1 MGRSRRG
8 GVWTAH
14 GLRNDHDHL
23 AKRSLASD
31 VGLAEGSNGLVHVGL
46 ASANL
51 GETRHILAH
60 RAIDAVEIRRM
71 SQPIRSMAE
80 LLNAMRARRDYLDIS
95 HETIDAI
102 SGVPSGYT
110 SKLFAPIPTRGI
122 GYKSLGDVLGA
133 LGMALVPVE
142 DPEAMRLVRHR
153 WAKRGPSGP
162 RSPVA
167 PWSAGI
173 SASMIEELNATSI
186 FKVRYVDPAHMKR
199 IAVLGAIERNRAMS
213 KRARR
218 KAAQHAANVRWAK
231 PVISAY

>member
-1 MGRSRRG
+1 
-8 GVWTAH
+8 
-14 GLRNDHDHL
+14 
-23 AKRSLASD
+23 
-31 VGLAEGSNGLVHVGL
+31 
-46 ASANL
+46 
-51 GETRHILAH
+51 
-60 RAIDAVEIRRM
+60 M
-71 SQPIRSMAE
+71 STPIRSMAE

-167 PWSAGI
+167 PWEPVRISAGI
-173 SASMIEELNATSI
+173 SPELHAHLKSIASRGGQA
-186 FKVRYVDPAHMKR
+186 RWKR
-199 IAVLGAIERNRAMS
+199 LG
-213 KRARR
+213 KRARS
-218 KAAQHAANVRWAK
+218 KLAKQAIAVRWAK
-231 PVISAY
+231 REAAQTEV